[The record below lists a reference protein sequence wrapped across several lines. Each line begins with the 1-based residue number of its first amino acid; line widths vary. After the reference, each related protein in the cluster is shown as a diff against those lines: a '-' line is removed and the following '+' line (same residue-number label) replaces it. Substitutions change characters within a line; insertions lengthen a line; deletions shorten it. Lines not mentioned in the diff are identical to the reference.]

1 MLGHSHLH
9 SCSLKTVAF
18 AHKQTPHKVFLLP
31 DYAFYLSVNYLSS
44 ENLNEI
50 SWHVFEGVF
59 LFSNVLIAAMQVYE
73 RKVS

>member
-18 AHKQTPHKVFLLP
+18 AHKQPLHKLFLLP
-31 DYAFYLSVNYLSS
+31 DYAFYLSVSYLSS

-59 LFSNVLIAAMQVYE
+59 VFSNVLIAAMQVYE